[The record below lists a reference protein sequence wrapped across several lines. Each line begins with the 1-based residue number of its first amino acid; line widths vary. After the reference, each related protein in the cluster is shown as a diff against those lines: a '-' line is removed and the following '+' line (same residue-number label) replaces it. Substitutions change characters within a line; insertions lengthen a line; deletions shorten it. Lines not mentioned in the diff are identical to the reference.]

1 MTNDPYATPSAS
13 GYETLHAGGGL
24 VSQAAIQQ
32 LVGTRPWVIFFA
44 VMMFIGSGFLVLGA
58 LGMAMM
64 GGMSSITSS
73 RSATPFPAGIG
84 FALAAVYLVL
94 AVVYVFPGVKLV
106 QYASAISRLVR
117 TRQESDLVMA
127 LDRQRSFWK
136 LVGIMMIV
144 MIGLY
149 VLFIIGVVLSG
160 VAAAS
165 RF

>member
-64 GGMSSITSS
+64 GGMSSIASS

>member
-64 GGMSSITSS
+64 GGMSSIVSS